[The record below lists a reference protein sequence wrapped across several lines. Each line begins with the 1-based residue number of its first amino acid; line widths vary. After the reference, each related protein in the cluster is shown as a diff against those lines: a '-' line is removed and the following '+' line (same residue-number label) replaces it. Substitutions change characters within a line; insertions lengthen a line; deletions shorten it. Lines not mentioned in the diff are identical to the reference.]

1 VLRTRFSGSTGSPTG
16 ERKCRRLQRP
26 NVRQRRRF
34 RRQRQEGPDHSEL
47 QGHRLRSIRQSLT
60 RAVPCPYDNLP
71 YHEGVPDTYGKRQR
85 ENVKA
90 KKAAA
95 KEERRIA
102 RNQRREA
109 YASGTLGPREEFGEP
124 NQTVDDTPPLEATA
138 PEPTSP

>member
-1 VLRTRFSGSTGSPTG
+1 MR
-16 ERKCRRLQRP
+16 
-26 NVRQRRRF
+26 
-34 RRQRQEGPDHSEL
+34 DM
-47 QGHRLRSIRQSLT
+47 
-60 RAVPCPYDNLP
+60 
-71 YHEGVPDTYGKRQR
+71 PDTYGKRQR

-109 YASGTLGPREEFGEP
+109 QAAGVLGPPEEEEFPGEANP
-124 NQTVDDTPPLEATA
+124 TSGEAERSEATA